1 MNVLETAWN
10 EWQMLKD
17 SQEGEIQQKMLWE
30 RAKETKYRCDLYQ
43 QVWDGLHSLDPET
56 HECFKY
62 QCFQRGVVELKFL
75 LDRGV
80 EWEALTWETFGDF
93 EGLYESLPVSGRGC
107 VGQNIIHAESFVCAR
122 TPEYKY
128 WRKEVRVIYETL
140 SLECE
145 SWKEDERGSPELE
158 LRREIRAV
166 SRSPEL

>member
-30 RAKETKYRCDLYQ
+30 RAKEMKYRCDLYR
-43 QVWDGLHSLDPET
+43 QVWNGLYSLDPET
-56 HECFKY
+56 YESFKY

-93 EGLYESLPVSGRGC
+93 EGLYEPLPVSGRGC
-107 VGQNIIHAESFVCAR
+107 VGQNIIHTESFVCAR

-128 WRKEVRVIYETL
+128 WRKEVRVIYGTP
-140 SLECE
+140 SPECE
-145 SWKEDERGSPELE
+145 PWKEDERGSPELE
-158 LRREIRAV
+158 LRREIRAA